1 MKKQRAYIYIYFYAL
16 KKNNKIDMWKK
27 WVSAGSVGMFL
38 MTCCLRPCYKK
49 KQDEINKKWFSMVT
63 RTGYEPCATTEE
75 YV

>member
-1 MKKQRAYIYIYFYAL
+1 
-16 KKNNKIDMWKK
+16 MWKK